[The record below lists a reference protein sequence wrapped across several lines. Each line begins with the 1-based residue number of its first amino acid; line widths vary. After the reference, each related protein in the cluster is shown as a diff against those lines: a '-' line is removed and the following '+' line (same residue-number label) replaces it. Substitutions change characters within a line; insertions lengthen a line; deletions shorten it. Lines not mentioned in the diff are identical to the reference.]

1 MRNRWNF
8 TILLGLL
15 YLSVFHFWLVAP
27 APERA
32 ASTVGI
38 GVFLSLSLLRVWRD
52 GYFGNAWDA
61 IFHAT
66 VILDIVVEGLVIP
79 LHENLGFYWCALAFA
94 VVIGGY
100 RQSILSRRPA

>member
-1 MRNRWNF
+1 MNRSF
-8 TILLGLL
+8 FVYRLPLT
-15 YLSVFHFWLVAP
+15 VFHFWLVAP

-32 ASTVGI
+32 ASTVGM
-38 GVFLSLSLLRVWRD
+38 GVFLSLSLLGAWRD
-52 GYFGNAWDA
+52 GYFRNVWDA

-66 VILDIVVEGLVIP
+66 VIFDIVVEGLVIP

-100 RQSILSRRPA
+100 RQSILFRQTA